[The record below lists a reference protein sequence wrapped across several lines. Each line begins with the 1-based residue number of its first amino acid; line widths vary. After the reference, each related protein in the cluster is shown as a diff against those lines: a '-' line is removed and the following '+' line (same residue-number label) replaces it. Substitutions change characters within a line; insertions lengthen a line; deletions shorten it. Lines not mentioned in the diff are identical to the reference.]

1 MVRFINFMVVA
12 LVVMVI
18 GGGCATRQKMP
29 SEDLEVLTLYKDEIA
44 ILHSQLP
51 TNSEAK
57 YKAAKR
63 LHDNVDFTY
72 TRTVQTLDE
81 IFSSVDAKVDNPNSN
96 NQMLVFYY
104 QYGDRSIRFIF
115 HRYQNFVDRVEVV
128 ER

>member
-1 MVRFINFMVVA
+1 MVRFINFLVVA

-18 GGGCATRQKMP
+18 GGCVAKQKMP

-57 YKAAKR
+57 YNAAKR

>member
-18 GGGCATRQKMP
+18 GGGCTTRQKMP